1 MRRSGRLFSYIVG
14 FLAAASFVPLF
25 AVYQNDRDVKGEN
38 KEFAGALLELKKFK
52 YVELQNGSNGVEV
65 LGSVGYHFK
74 DKDEIYGFKI
84 EKRDVN
90 YTTNIL
96 SKKAVKIG
104 DEITLT
110 GDVNYLRS
118 DGYKITTDKSR
129 YKESIQTLYIDNP
142 FRFEGEKFVAFGNSS
157 SINIKNKT
165 VGIES
170 VRAKLN
176 L

>member
-1 MRRSGRLFSYIVG
+1 MRHQKRSFAYVVG
-14 FLAAASFVPLF
+14 FLAAISFVPLF
-25 AVYQNDRDVKGEN
+25 AVYQNDKENKGEN
-38 KEFAGALLELKKFK
+38 KEYAGAILELKKFK
-52 YVELQNGSNGVEV
+52 YIELQNGGGGVEV

-74 DKDEIYGFKI
+74 DKDEIHGFKI
-84 EKRDVN
+84 EKKEPK
-90 YTTNIL
+90 YTTNII

-165 VGIES
+165 VGIDS

>member
-1 MRRSGRLFSYIVG
+1 MKRSGRPFLYITG
-14 FLAAASFVPLF
+14 FLAVASLVPLF
-25 AVYQNDRDVKGEN
+25 AIYQNDKDLSSEN
-38 KEFAGALLELKKFK
+38 KEFTGALLELKKFK
-52 YVELQNGSNGVEV
+52 YVELQNGTNGVEV

-74 DKDEIYGFKI
+74 DKDEIHGFKI
-84 EKRDVN
+84 EKKDVN

-157 SINIKNKT
+157 AINIKNKT
-165 VGIES
+165 VSIDS
-170 VRAKLN
+170 VRAKLS

>member
-1 MRRSGRLFSYIVG
+1 MKQVSPLLFIGG
-14 FLAAASFVPLF
+14 FLLAASLVPLF
-25 AVYQNDRDVKGEN
+25 AVYKNDKDGSSQN
-38 KEFAGALLELKKFK
+38 KEFAGALLELKNFK
-52 YVELQNGSNGVEV
+52 YIELQNGGNGVEV

-74 DKDEIYGFKI
+74 DRDEIFGFKI

-129 YKESIQTLYIDNP
+129 YKESIHTLFIDNP
-142 FRFEGEKFVAFGNSS
+142 FRFEGEKFVVFGNSS
-157 SINIKNKT
+157 AINIKNKT
-165 VGIES
+165 VGIDS